1 MKHVVYWRYR
11 LWDFCFSD
19 SVEAV
24 VYSNG
29 KIVFGKAYARK
40 SDMES
45 EFLFFWPDTEFV
57 QTDFFDVGKL

>member
-29 KIVFGKAYARK
+29 KIVFGKTYARK

-45 EFLFFWPDTEFV
+45 EFLFF
-57 QTDFFDVGKL
+57 